1 MKFTIRGRLPGLN
14 EYIDAER
21 SSRYKGA
28 EMKKKY
34 GNDPRKVGADEYWDD
49 RAVCAG
55 RICLNRED

>member
-34 GNDPRKVGADEYWDD
+34 ETGAAK
-49 RAVCAG
+49 R
-55 RICLNRED
+55 